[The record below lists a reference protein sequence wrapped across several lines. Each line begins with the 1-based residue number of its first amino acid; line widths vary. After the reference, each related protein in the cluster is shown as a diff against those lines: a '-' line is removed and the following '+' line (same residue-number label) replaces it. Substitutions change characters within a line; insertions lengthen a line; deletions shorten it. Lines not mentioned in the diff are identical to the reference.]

1 MATNNF
7 VALLFTLSLV
17 FKGCTPVRVVS
28 SNLKPGTTI
37 KSYQTYNYMD
47 ISFKNEA
54 FTELNSEG
62 IQILKTAIDQQM
74 QERGFTKTQNPDLW
88 LNIGIVIEDKVQTR
102 QTNIRDAPLYIGQ
115 RNYSWRSKEV
125 EVNRYKLGTV
135 TLDLVDQQKNEQI
148 WEGVVQGTISNKS
161 EKMKKRVN
169 KGIDKLFN
177 QLSTPDN

>member
-1 MATNNF
+1 MD
-7 VALLFTLSLV
+7 VSL
-17 FKGCTPVRVVS
+17 
-28 SNLKPGTTI
+28 
-37 KSYQTYNYMD
+37 
-47 ISFKNEA
+47 KNEA

-62 IQILKTAIDQQM
+62 IQLLKTAIDQQM
-74 QERGFTKTQNPDLW
+74 QDRGFTKTQNPDLW
-88 LNIGIVIEDKVQTR
+88 LNIGIVIENKVQTR

>member
-1 MATNNF
+1 
-7 VALLFTLSLV
+7 
-17 FKGCTPVRVVS
+17 
-28 SNLKPGTTI
+28 
-37 KSYQTYNYMD
+37 MD
-47 ISFKNEA
+47 ISLKNEA

-148 WEGVVQGTISNKS
+148 WEGVMQGTISIKS
-161 EKMKKRVN
+161 EKMRKRVN

>member
-1 MATNNF
+1 
-7 VALLFTLSLV
+7 
-17 FKGCTPVRVVS
+17 
-28 SNLKPGTTI
+28 
-37 KSYQTYNYMD
+37 
-47 ISFKNEA
+47 
-54 FTELNSEG
+54 
-62 IQILKTAIDQQM
+62 M
-74 QERGFTKTQNPDLW
+74 QDRGFTKTQNPDLW
-88 LNIGIVIEDKVQTR
+88 LNIGIVIENKVQTR